1 MRYEIAAGTIF
12 MLRIWH
18 CRENCNFESEE
29 ERGWCLIS
37 FLTALR
43 QQNRQSCI
51 HKMLAERTSTI
62 QSAWPLLR
70 RFAANIGSVTRAID
84 TETESSFPYRR
95 PYSLAHATC
104 SAAARCRLRH
114 QPRFTIPA
122 SFATRAKQPE
132 ERTVG

>member
-51 HKMLAERTSTI
+51 HKMVAERTSTI

-70 RFAANIGSVTRAID
+70 RFAANIGSFTREID
-84 TETESSFPYRR
+84 TETASSFPSSR
-95 PYSLAHATC
+95 PQPLANAK
-104 SAAARCRLRH
+104 SPAAARLR
-114 QPRFTIPA
+114 PGLRPGLTIPR
-122 SFATRAKQPE
+122 SFAA
-132 ERTVG
+132 

>member
-51 HKMLAERTSTI
+51 HKMVAERTSTI

-70 RFAANIGSVTRAID
+70 RFDANIGSFTRTDARRVWKGG
-84 TETESSFPYRR
+84 SSPCHYRG
-95 PYSLAHATC
+95 
-104 SAAARCRLRH
+104 AADH
-114 QPRFTIPA
+114 
-122 SFATRAKQPE
+122 
-132 ERTVG
+132 